1 MSKQLVARALEH
13 LVDGYVLSRAVLDDF
28 GRSLTHI
35 SLGAPAL
42 AALIRAVDAL
52 YPDGYDEVEGFELW
66 CVNGPQCSTCFGSD
80 KGHHSDCKCWNTRV
94 ALLALC
100 RDITGE
106 KE

>member
-1 MSKQLVARALEH
+1 MSKELVARALTE
-13 LVDGYVLSRAVLDDF
+13 LAIDGEESTAIQRAIDA
-28 GRSLTHI
+28 SI
-35 SLGAPAL
+35 AN
-42 AALIRAVDAL
+42 LIRAVDAL

-106 KE
+106 KG